1 MTRDGL
7 ESRKTDPVGAEN
19 FPVAMRILPARL
31 RADLLAAYRYARY
44 VDDLGDIAPGD
55 RAEQLSGVADDVRRL
70 YDGDEPTQA
79 PVAGLVEMVHRCE
92 LPIDPLLRLV
102 DANMK
107 DQEVS
112 RYETFEDLL
121 GYCRLSANPI
131 GQVVLHIFGAATPDR
146 IELSDRICTGLQ
158 LVEHWQDIAEDYRA
172 GRIYL
177 PARDREQFEI
187 AEVDLARESTTP
199 ALRRLLEFQTDRALA
214 WINAGAPLVST
225 LRGWGRIAVSG
236 YVAGGR
242 AAANSL
248 RRAGYE
254 TLSQVPKPTSRQVA
268 TAWLTGSLRGQDEP
282 RCSV

>member
-1 MTRDGL
+1 MTGRR
-7 ESRKTDPVGAEN
+7 SDPVGVDAVHSEN
-19 FPVAMRILPARL
+19 FPVALRILPARL

-44 VDDLGDIAPGD
+44 VDDVGDAASGD
-55 RAEQLSGVADDVRRL
+55 RAEQLAEVADDVRRL
-70 YDGDEPTQA
+70 YNGQQPVRDE
-79 PVAGLVEMVHRCE
+79 VAGLAPVIDRCA

-112 RYETFEDLL
+112 RYETFDDLL
-121 GYCRLSANPI
+121 GYCRLSANPV
-131 GQVVLHIFGAATPDR
+131 GQIVLQIFDAASPDR

-158 LVEHWQDIAEDYRA
+158 LVEHWQDVAEDYRA

-177 PARDREQFEI
+177 PARDREQFDV
-187 AEVDLARESTTP
+187 AEQDLEADHASP
-199 ALRRLLEFQTDRALA
+199 ALRTLVEFETDRALA

-242 AAANSL
+242 AAAMSL
-248 RRAGYE
+248 RRAGYDPL
-254 TLSQVPKPTSRQVA
+254 TSTPKPTPRQMA
-268 TAWLTGSLRGQDEP
+268 TEWLTGIARRPG
-282 RCSV
+282 